1 MLSGANSACVCR
13 ATIAT
18 PKPLVK
24 RLTSAFDAEDAPMPT
39 CLRRERKK
47 NHTTPLPALHP
58 HSISMTLPLVGD
70 LVRSP
75 RFACTHHFDDDFFL
89 PCLANRQHGFV
100 VVGWFVVSRFSN
112 CSTIFFCCSPDTLVS
127 SGVFVEPFLQGD
139 ADHDSAPVGS
149 DYCIKHKE
157 TSWTKGNSPSRTTWF
172 AKERYR
178 ATVPNDGQRLVR
190 FYFLHISCK
199 QQRC

>member
-1 MLSGANSACVCR
+1 LLAILSARPASLA
-13 ATIAT
+13 
-18 PKPLVK
+18 
-24 RLTSAFDAEDAPMPT
+24 LT
-39 CLRRERKK
+39 
-47 NHTTPLPALHP
+47 
-58 HSISMTLPLVGD
+58 ISMTIFFYHALLIDPTWVSWWLGGGKQVFQ
-70 LVRSP
+70 L
-75 RFACTHHFDDDFFL
+75 FNDFFS
-89 PCLANRQHGFV
+89 AAR
-100 VVGWFVVSRFSN
+100 R
-112 CSTIFFCCSPDTLVS
+112 ICCSPDTLVS